1 MIKRGGEFAGVPII
15 ATNSR
20 AFTMNTALENFT
32 LKVGEQWRFHTE
44 VYLVI
49 AVDSDRAQLRSTVR
63 RNHIAIHTLERLR
76 QAFRHGTLSKVQEA
90 PLEQQTGRILAD
102 LTDKQRGELERRQFY
117 IHAAETELGGS
128 LPRKRTLALIKRL
141 GEQQADPSP
150 PCYTTLYEWLKAYR
164 HAGGNPIA
172 LVKAPLHKRRRRL
185 DLQPHAVRTE
195 IDFWVKELYLTDLPS
210 SITEVTDA
218 ITCTLEDLNSKR
230 PITDQLHVPSG
241 ITLYRIIKEYDEYE
255 KDLFQKGQ
263 KYALKKQ
270 KWSRRTE
277 QPEHLLERIE
287 CDTQVI
293 DVFVVD
299 VKGRVI
305 GRPFL
310 TVLLE
315 VRSRYIIGYDISLN
329 PPCIE
334 KTLRALKHSFCS
346 ARDHTGLGQTY
357 IMDNG
362 SDFAGRKLI
371 YVMQLLGSEIV
382 YCEPY
387 APDQKPH
394 VERWFKTHNIQFAH
408 HLSGTTFSDPEERG
422 DYRSEENASYTVEE
436 LTDQFEKFLKI
447 YHHAFHRSLN
457 DSPHNT
463 WEKNVDPLS
472 PPRRIAESDI
482 RRLIWSKTTA
492 LPVNGRVGFDKL
504 QWTGPGVSALATRG
518 GKRVRLTVF
527 YDISDLGTVWVCHP
541 EWPAE
546 LFPAEAVDPNYQN
559 SLTLE
564 MHHLVQQK
572 LRKEG
577 QQFDFKRARQTRVN
591 YILNLRNTKG
601 KAASKRLARLEEN
614 GSLYCTDQSPPME
627 VPSAPLPLPEVT
639 LTEATP
645 PTFAS
650 MVKVRHE

>member
-1 MIKRGGEFAGVPII
+1 
-15 ATNSR
+15 
-20 AFTMNTALENFT
+20 MNTALENFT
-32 LKVGEQWRFHTE
+32 LKVGEQWKFHTE

-76 QAFRHGTLSKVQEA
+76 QAIRHGTLSKVQEA

-102 LTDKQRGELERRQFY
+102 LTDKQRGELERRLFY
-117 IHAAETELGGS
+117 IRAAEKEFGGN
-128 LPRKRTLALIKRL
+128 LPRKRTIALMSRL
-141 GEQQADPSP
+141 GEQRADPSP
-150 PCYTTLYEWLKAYR
+150 PCYTSVYEWLKAFR
-164 HAGGNPIA
+164 QAGDNPIA

-185 DLQPHAVRTE
+185 DLQPHAVGKE
-195 IDFWVKELYLTDLPS
+195 IDYWVNELYLTELPC

-218 ITCTLEDLNSKR
+218 IICSLENLNSKR
-230 PITDQLHVPSG
+230 PIIDQLHIPSS

-277 QPEHLLERIE
+277 QPGHLLERIE
-287 CDTQVI
+287 CDTQVM

-299 VKGRVI
+299 RKGRVI

-315 VRSRYIIGYDISLN
+315 VRSCYIIGYDISLN

-334 KTLRALKHSFCS
+334 KTLRALKRSLCS
-346 ARDHTGLGQTY
+346 DWDHTGLGQTY
-357 IMDNG
+357 VMDNG
-362 SDFAGRKLI
+362 SDFAGRKLA

-387 APDQKPH
+387 APDQKAH
-394 VERWFKTHNIQFAH
+394 VERWFKTHNIQFVH

-422 DYRSEENASYTVEE
+422 DYRSEKRALYTVDE
-436 LTDQFEKFLKI
+436 LNAQFEKFLDI

-457 DSPHNT
+457 DSPHST
-463 WEKNVDPLS
+463 WEKNLDPLS
-472 PPRRIAESDI
+472 PPKRLAESDI
-482 RRLIWSKTTA
+482 RRLMWSKTTA
-492 LPVNGRVGFDKL
+492 LPINGRIGFDKL
-504 QWTGPGVSALATRG
+504 QWTGPSVSALATRG

-541 EWPAE
+541 KWPADP
-546 LFPAEAVDPNYQN
+546 LPAEAVDPDYQN
-559 SLTLE
+559 NLTLE

-572 LRKEG
+572 LRTEG
-577 QQFDFKRARQTRVN
+577 QKFDFKRARQARVN
-591 YILNLRNTKG
+591 YILELRKAKG
-601 KAASKRLARLEEN
+601 KTAYKRIARLEEN
-614 GSLYCTDQSPPME
+614 GSLYCTDQPTPVE
-627 VPSAPLPLPEVT
+627 PPSAPLALPEVT
-639 LTEATP
+639 LTDATP

-650 MVKVRHE
+650 TVTVRHE